1 MYFKTAERNEV
12 FRILD
17 KIQPRRI
24 LDFGCNAGYE
34 AHRIQ
39 EYSGAEVY
47 GYDFN
52 EHALD
57 RGRAEFPN
65 LRFLDRLQYPKF
77 DGMFDLIVMSHVL
90 EHIPDP
96 EQIITET
103 LERLNDGGHLL
114 IILPQERI
122 RGDCNFDHVIF
133 HSLKNRRYVNPHLH
147 IIRHERVKS
156 AVAPHGMVIKDLTY
170 INWFPPIVTS
180 KFRYLTA
187 FSMIA
192 LCGPPDP
199 S

>member
-39 EYSGAEVY
+39 EYSGADVY
-47 GYDFN
+47 GYDLN

-65 LRFLDRLQYPKF
+65 LHFLDRLQYPKF

-103 LERLNDGGHLL
+103 LERLNDGGYLL
-114 IILPQERI
+114 IILPQERE
-122 RGDCNFDHVIF
+122 GVD
-133 HSLKNRRYVNPHLH
+133 
-147 IIRHERVKS
+147 RVLNAAS
-156 AVAPHGMVIKDLTY
+156 LTY
-170 INWFPPIVTS
+170 VAAAISTL
-180 KFRYLTA
+180 LTLLY
-187 FSMIA
+187 FLWRSGLI
-192 LCGPPDP
+192 GGRR
-199 S
+199 